1 MMRLLVTGAGGFVG
15 RTLTGLFGNRD
26 SRIAPVTLARGV
38 DVSNRQAL
46 IDAVGR
52 LSIDAV
58 IHLAAQSNVPAS
70 FADPRNTYE
79 VNFWGT
85 LNLLDALK
93 VTGFRGAFLYVS
105 SADAYGLVPETAL
118 PIAEEI
124 PLRPRNPYAVSKA
137 AAEAL
142 CYQWSSTESMCI
154 TIARP
159 FNHIGP
165 GQSDRFVV
173 SGLARQ
179 VAEIRLG
186 RRAPIIEV
194 GDIDVTR
201 DFTDVR
207 DVVRAYSLILA
218 EGRNGEVFNV
228 CSGREQSV
236 RSLLQGLLDLA
247 GTDAEVKVAA
257 ERLRRAEQRR
267 ARGSYEKLKQAV
279 KWEPTID
286 VSDSLK
292 DILQDW
298 EQRLQHA

>member
-1 MMRLLVTGAGGFVG
+1 
-15 RTLTGLFGNRD
+15 
-26 SRIAPVTLARGV
+26 
-38 DVSNRQAL
+38 
-46 IDAVGR
+46 
-52 LSIDAV
+52 V
-58 IHLAAQSNVPAS
+58 IHLAAQSNVPDS
-70 FADPRNTYE
+70 FADPRKTYE

-105 SADAYGLVPETAL
+105 SADAYGLVPETEL
-118 PIAEEI
+118 PITEEMR
-124 PLRPRNPYAVSKA
+124 LRPRNPYAVSKA

-142 CYQWSSTESMCI
+142 CCQWSNTESMRI

-165 GQSDRFVV
+165 GQSDRFVA
-173 SGLARQ
+173 SDLARQ
-179 VAEIRLG
+179 VAEIKLG
-186 RRAPIIEV
+186 RRASTIEV

-207 DVVRAYSLILA
+207 DVVRAYALILE

-236 RSLLQGLLDLA
+236 RSLLTRLLDLA
-247 GTDAEVKVAA
+247 GTAAEVRVVS

-267 ARGSYEKLKQAV
+267 VRGSSEKLKQAV
-279 KWEPTID
+279 KWEPAID

-292 DILQDW
+292 DILRDW